1 MVFDHSQRTTASQAR
16 RNRLK
21 RYFDFGR
28 LKNKRRRVP
37 YKSPVRSEEDG
48 YRITKGRTDTG
59 RGM

>member
-28 LKNKRRRVP
+28 LKNRRRRVP
-37 YKSPVRSEEDG
+37 YKSPVRREEDG
-48 YRITKGRTDTG
+48 YRITKGRTDT
-59 RGM
+59 R